1 MAKKP
6 VAQSTKIGTH
16 LCQKLHKNIH
26 ASLESVPSHAK
37 VGKIQIQF
45 NRSSISV
52 AGSTEDILSK
62 YGKFRI
68 LFLKG
73 LVIQNVLKDF
83 SANLAYWAAL
93 PWSSDWVLTEEISLA
108 QPTFPA

>member
-6 VAQSTKIGTH
+6 VAQSTKIGRH

-26 ASLESVPSHAK
+26 ASPEFVPSHAK

-52 AGSTEDILSK
+52 AGPQKTYWVNTAISE
-62 YGKFRI
+62 YC
-68 LFLKG
+68 FLK
-73 LVIQNVLKDF
+73 D
-83 SANLAYWAAL
+83 
-93 PWSSDWVLTEEISLA
+93 
-108 QPTFPA
+108 